1 MKFYQFQIEK
11 SVLALILL
19 FFCSCTS
26 QKKLAYLNNLPETG
40 GEETFTMDVPDY
52 KIQPRDILYIT
63 VKAMTPDGK
72 IMDFLMST
80 SSSMSGGYM
89 QGDAGGYLYGYDV
102 NTEGNIVLPVVGPIK
117 VGGLTLEETRKLL
130 QSSTDK
136 VFKNSTVECKLL
148 SFKFTVIGEV
158 RAPGTYINYN
168 NYLTVLEAIGRAGG
182 LGDYGNRNRVLV
194 VRPFD
199 KGTKTFRLNLQDKK
213 ILSSEAY
220 FLLPN
225 DVVIVEPLKQKI
237 FNMNLPTF
245 SFIFTT
251 VTSTITMTLLLINY
265 FGK

>member
-1 MKFYQFQIEK
+1 MNRITFIFT
-11 SVLALILL
+11 LAIFLA
-19 FFCSCTS
+19 SCTS

-40 GEETFTMDVPDY
+40 GEETFTMEIPDY

-63 VKAMTPDGK
+63 VKAMTPDGR
-72 IMDFLMST
+72 ITDFLI
-80 SSSMSGGYM
+80 SSASNVGVSLAQGESGE
-89 QGDAGGYLYGYDV
+89 YLYGYDV
-102 NTEGNIVLPVVGPIK
+102 NTEGYVVIPAVGVIK
-117 VGGLTLEETRKLL
+117 VGGLTLDETRKLL
-130 QSSTDK
+130 QSSADK
-136 VFKNSTVECKLL
+136 IFKNSTVECKLL

-182 LGDYGNRNRVLV
+182 VDDYGNRNKVLV
-194 VRPFD
+194 VRPID